1 MQAVREKEWGQQA
14 ALQQEKVELE
24 EKLGELQKY
33 AMHLTQWH
41 SNVLHLHLTNCKK
54 FGLYSTYCVLSTST
68 T

>member
-14 ALQQEKVELE
+14 ALQREKVELE

-41 SNVLHLHLTNCKK
+41 SNVASYKK
-54 FGLYSTYCVLSTST
+54 FGLCSTYCVLNT